1 MTHIKGFLTRPKS
14 ISKDF
19 SQNQDLYQ
27 QISLDLDFKPDLLYK
42 MIQYNNKYDKRKFT
56 LIYEDIVNRAIY
68 GRKKTG
74 FNGRSLWKE
83 GAKLHDGV
91 KQINVIRQWD
101 DYSQALSTR
110 S

>member
-1 MTHIKGFLTRPKS
+1 M
-14 ISKDF
+14 
-19 SQNQDLYQ
+19 
-27 QISLDLDFKPDLLYK
+27 
-42 MIQYNNKYDKRKFT
+42 
-56 LIYEDIVNRAIY
+56 A
-68 GRKKTG
+68 GRKHGLMEEVCEK
-74 FNGRSLWKE
+74 R